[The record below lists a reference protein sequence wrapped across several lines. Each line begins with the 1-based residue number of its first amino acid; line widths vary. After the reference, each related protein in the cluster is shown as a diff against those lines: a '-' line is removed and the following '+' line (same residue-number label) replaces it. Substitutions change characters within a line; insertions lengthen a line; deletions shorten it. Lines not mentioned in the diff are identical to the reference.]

1 MKYKID
7 EKDVTFISS
16 YPSCWWEFKS
26 LKIWVQ
32 VRDSWTSL
40 KTVCWST
47 MPACSSAIMFVG
59 SLVERG
65 VGWWF
70 PSSSNFYSFFAVWKK
85 FLILVAIDFCE
96 FGVHGLWIM
105 PFTEP
110 SGTDGVG
117 IWILK
122 LQYFLQPN
130 IGEGVGC
137 KLLSICYA
145 VYFGH
150 NAKLSKLP
158 NLFSYW
164 KYKYYD

>member
-1 MKYKID
+1 MLHSFLHILVVD
-7 EKDVTFISS
+7 ENLRAWKFGFKWEIVEQVWRLFVDQQCLRAAQPLCLLAV
-16 YPSCWWEFKS
+16 WWREK
-26 LKIWVQ
+26 
-32 VRDSWTSL
+32 
-40 KTVCWST
+40 
-47 MPACSSAIMFVG
+47 
-59 SLVERG
+59 G
-65 VGWWF
+65 VGGWF